1 MVYRIRSEFLRW
13 AIVAGTT
20 FVLDTFLFTCL
31 YQFSNNVFLAN
42 SVSYAISTLYN
53 FLFHKH
59 WTYQNLDSFNSPSI
73 RYIGLLVV
81 SFIINSTLISGF
93 LLFNNS
99 SVASKVFASIITL
112 TLNYVGLRKFVFT
125 KSK

>member
-1 MVYRIRSEFLRW
+1 MVYRKKTEFLRW
-13 AIVAGTT
+13 AIVAATT

-31 YQFSNNVFLAN
+31 YLFFNNVFTAN
-42 SVSYAISTLYN
+42 STSFVISTLYN

-59 WTYQNLDSFNSPSI
+59 WTYQNLDSSNSPSL

-81 SFIINSTLISGF
+81 SFFTNSILISGF

-99 SVASKVFASIITL
+99 PVASKVFASMITL
-112 TLNYVGLRKFVFT
+112 VLNYVGLQKFVFK
-125 KSK
+125 KS